1 MRLTICP
8 SEGGAYLK
16 PIQYTVLEDSIGP
29 INAEFHSSRPA
40 PAPYA
45 RRAPRGLRAAQGV
58 RFSTVGCKHF
68 VCTALAA
75 RLHAET

>member
-1 MRLTICP
+1 MNAGSLKWPRATTKV
-8 SEGGAYLK
+8 GA
-16 PIQYTVLEDSIGP
+16 SIGP